1 MIKVILDT
9 NIIISASLSK
19 QSIPAQVLDYTMENT
34 VLLISEATRRELS
47 EKLLQSK
54 FDRYVTRIARQLFL
68 EKFET
73 FCETV
78 IVSTT
83 IDACRDNKDNKFLE
97 LSVDGKADF
106 IVTGDKDLLVLN
118 PFKKVQII
126 TPSEFLVSIKKTSKL
141 IISKS

>member
-1 MIKVILDT
+1 MIRVILDT
-9 NIIISASLSK
+9 NIIISASLSE
-19 QSIPAQVLDYTMENT
+19 QSIPAQVLDYTIENT
-34 VLLISEATRRELS
+34 VLLISEATRQELS

-54 FDRYVTRIARQLFL
+54 FDRYVTQTARQLFL

-78 IVSTT
+78 IVSTI
-83 IDACRDNKDNKFLE
+83 IDACRDDKDNKFLE
-97 LSVDGKADF
+97 LSVEGKADF

-118 PFKKVQII
+118 PFRNVQII
-126 TPSEFLVSIKKTSKL
+126 TPSEFLVRINEAPKL